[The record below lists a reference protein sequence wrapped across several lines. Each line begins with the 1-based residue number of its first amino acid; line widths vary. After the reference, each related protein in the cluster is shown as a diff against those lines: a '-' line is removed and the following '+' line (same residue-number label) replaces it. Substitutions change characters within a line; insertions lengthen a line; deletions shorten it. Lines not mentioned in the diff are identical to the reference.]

1 MRLFIALGLPED
13 VRERLQFLAGGLPGA
28 RWVPPENLHLTLRF
42 LGDVD
47 NGLARDIDDAL
58 HGMDFPRFELT
69 LSGIGVFTEGKRIN
83 TLWVGVE
90 NNPKLERLQAKV
102 DQASVRAG
110 VKPDRRK
117 FKPHVT
123 LARGRIEHGPK
134 LERFLMEH
142 SLFRLHPF
150 TVDAFTL
157 FSSHLQSG
165 GPLYV
170 PEVTYPLECDRL
182 PETDD
187 AAASER

>member
-1 MRLFIALGLPED
+1 MRLFIALGLPDD
-13 VRERLQFLAGGLPGA
+13 VCERLTVLAGGLPGA

-42 LGDVD
+42 LGEVD

-58 HGMDFPRFELT
+58 HGIDFPRFDLT

-83 TLWVGVE
+83 TLWVGVDG
-90 NNPKLERLQAKV
+90 NPQLERLQAKV

-123 LARGRIEHGPK
+123 LARGRIENGPK

-142 SLFRLHPF
+142 SLFRHGPF
-150 TVDAFTL
+150 TIDAFTL
-157 FSSHLQSG
+157 YSSHLQAG
-165 GPLYV
+165 GPLYTQ
-170 PEVTYPLECDRL
+170 EVVYPLEYEGQT
-182 PETDD
+182 PAGD
-187 AAASER
+187 AAESEV